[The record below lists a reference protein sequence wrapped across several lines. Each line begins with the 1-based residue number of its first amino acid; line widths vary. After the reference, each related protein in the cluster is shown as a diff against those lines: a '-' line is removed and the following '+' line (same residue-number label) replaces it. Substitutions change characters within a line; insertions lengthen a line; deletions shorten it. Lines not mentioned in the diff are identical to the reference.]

1 MKNLLVKF
9 SVTLLAS
16 IALFTGAN
24 AAEVSKTDPYK
35 MIEEVS
41 KITFD
46 RFAREEAEIKENPE
60 LLKDIVREELMPYIF
75 FQYAGLKVLGNYAKP
90 KKGSTKQEV
99 DMHRQNVREFLMAF
113 REYLITSYAQVFT
126 LYEQQQVQFE
136 PAKKIGKQ
144 KIIMVGVD
152 IIDENRPPINIKF
165 KVRKNSKTNEWQA
178 FDLVAEGISLLDAK
192 QKELRSILAQN
203 GVVEVTE
210 MLKVKSDRRIV
221 FKKNEDVDAKI
232 EEQGSGNNAAI

>member
-1 MKNLLVKF
+1 MKQLLVKY
-9 SVTLLAS
+9 SVILLAS
-16 IALFTGAN
+16 ISFLASAN
-24 AAEVSKTDPYK
+24 VSEISKTDPYV

-46 RFAREEAEIKENPE
+46 RFAREEKQIKENPE
-60 LLKDIVREELMPYIF
+60 LLKDIVREELMPHIF
-75 FQYAGLKVLGNYAKP
+75 YQYAALKVLGNYR
-90 KKGSTKQEV
+90 KGASKE
-99 DMHRQNVREFLMAF
+99 DLKSFIIAF

-126 LYEQQQVQFE
+126 LYEHQRVEFE
-136 PAKKIGKQ
+136 PAKKIDKQ
-144 KIIMVGVD
+144 KIVMVGVD

-203 GVVEVTE
+203 GVAEVTE
-210 MLKVKSDRRIV
+210 MLKVKSARKIV
-221 FKKNEDVDAKI
+221 FKKDEDVDAKLK
-232 EEQGSGNNAAI
+232 EQEASE

>member
-1 MKNLLVKF
+1 MKNFLAKF
-9 SVTLLAS
+9 AVILLAS
-16 IALFTGAN
+16 ISLFTGAN
-24 AAEVSKTDPYK
+24 AAEVSKTDPYQ

-46 RFAREEAEIKENPE
+46 RFAREEAEIKKNPE

-90 KKGSTKQEV
+90 KKGANKQEIAA
-99 DMHRQNVREFLMAF
+99 HRQHVREFLMAF

-152 IIDENRPPINIKF
+152 IVDENRPPINIKF

-203 GVVEVTE
+203 GVAEVTE
-210 MLKVKSDRRIV
+210 MLKVKSERKIV
-221 FKKNEDVDAKI
+221 FKNNESIDAKLK
-232 EEQGSGNNAAI
+232 EQETGE

>member
-1 MKNLLVKF
+1 MKQLLVKC
-9 SVTLLAS
+9 SVILLAS
-16 IALFTGAN
+16 ISFLASAN
-24 AAEVSKTDPYK
+24 VSEISKTDPYV

-46 RFAREEAEIKENPE
+46 RFAREEKQIKENPE
-60 LLKDIVREELMPYIF
+60 ILKDIVREELMPHIF
-75 FQYAGLKVLGNYAKP
+75 YQYAALKVLGNYR
-90 KKGSTKQEV
+90 KGASKE
-99 DMHRQNVREFLMAF
+99 DLKSFIIAF

-126 LYEQQQVQFE
+126 LYEHQRVEFE
-136 PAKKIGKQ
+136 PAKKIDKQ
-144 KIIMVGVD
+144 KIVMVGVD

-203 GVVEVTE
+203 GVAEVTE
-210 MLKVKSDRRIV
+210 MLKVKSARKIV
-221 FKKNEDVDAKI
+221 FKNDEDVDAKLK
-232 EEQGSGNNAAI
+232 EQEASE